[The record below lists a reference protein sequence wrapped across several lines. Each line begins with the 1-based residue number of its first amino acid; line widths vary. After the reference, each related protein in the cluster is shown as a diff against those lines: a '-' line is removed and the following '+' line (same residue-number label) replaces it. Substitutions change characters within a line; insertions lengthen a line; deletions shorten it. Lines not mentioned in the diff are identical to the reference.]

1 MLLSKKIVLA
11 ASAALITLGGAF
23 TIQQQ
28 IGNQHQQ
35 TRFKEATINAKL
47 ALWRNIIR
55 VEINGLKTSLRS
67 ITRNRTA
74 LAALAA
80 KNYPELNDELTGTYN
95 RLSTANVLSEV
106 IIITP
111 DGKTVFPADATDK
124 SGGQTALVQKSLAE
138 KTRAEGLIKRN
149 GGPSIAISTPLYK
162 GRDIVG
168 VALVT
173 KNLAGPSEAFK
184 QSDGSEVIVL
194 GTDAGKVSTTNKE
207 LDIKTAGF
215 AGDKP
220 GYFMA
225 ALPDGRVFRNV
236 ILPLRGDDNVLS
248 GYLVTATDA
257 TAFVSAERRFNKIS
271 YASIAGVMIGFVL
284 LLTLFLKRSF
294 RPLNTVTAAIES
306 LASGNRDIEIDQ
318 SGRRDE
324 IGSIWQAV
332 GVFRDKMVEAE
343 RIEQEQRISEERA
356 REEEK
361 RRDQERL
368 ETELKGAEE
377 KKAAD
382 ERAARERHEEMLAF
396 AEKFENRIR
405 TVVDNV
411 IREAQSTRT
420 ASSEMSQMMKATGD
434 KTGEVADASGQA
446 SGNVQGIASASEE
459 LTASIGEISRQA
471 DESKVISE
479 QAAEKSRS
487 INERIGSLAVA
498 AEKIGE
504 VITLIN
510 DIASQ
515 TNLLALNATIE
526 AARAGEAGKGFAVV
540 ATEVKTLADQ
550 TAKATEE
557 ISSQISAIQASTGE
571 AVSGIEEI
579 RGTIDQVEAI
589 ASSISGGIEQQLL
602 ATQEISEKV
611 SLAASG
617 TQNVSAAL
625 DDVRETVK
633 TSEDTAAEFLSS
645 AERLTKSGEELS
657 LQVDEFLA
665 EIRAG

>member
-1 MLLSKKIVLA
+1 MLLSKKIFLV

-23 TIQQQ
+23 TVQQQ
-28 IGNQHQQ
+28 IGNERQY
-35 TRFKEATINAKL
+35 TRFQDATINAKL
-47 ALWRNIIR
+47 ALWRNIVR

-95 RLSTANVLSEV
+95 RLSTANVLTEV

-111 DGKTVFPADATDK
+111 DGKTVFPADAIDK
-124 SGGQTALVQKSLAE
+124 SAGQTSLVQKTLAE

-162 GRDIVG
+162 GRDVIG

-173 KNLAGPSEAFK
+173 KDLAGPSEAFK
-184 QSDGSEVIVL
+184 QSDGSDVIVL
-194 GTDAGKVSTTNKE
+194 AADGGKITTTDKE
-207 LDIKTAGF
+207 LDINTAGF
-215 AGDKP
+215 VGNDP
-220 GYFMA
+220 RYFMVDQ
-225 ALPDGRVFRNV
+225 PDGRVFRNV
-236 ILPLRGDDNVLS
+236 ILPLRGSDNVLN
-248 GYLVTATDA
+248 GYLVTATDS
-257 TAFVSAERRFNKIS
+257 TEFVSAERKFNKIS
-271 YASIAGVMIGFVL
+271 YGSIAGVMVAFVV

-306 LASGNRDIEIDQ
+306 LASGNREIEIDQ

-343 RIEQEQRISEERA
+343 RLEQEQRKAEERA
-356 REEEK
+356 RDEEQ
-361 RRDQERL
+361 RREQERMDA
-368 ETELKGAEE
+368 ELKAVEE

-382 ERAARERHEEMLAF
+382 ERAAKERREEMLAF
-396 AEKFENRIR
+396 AEKFESRIR

-411 IREAQSTRT
+411 SHEAQGTRM
-420 ASSEMSQMMKATGD
+420 ASRGMSQMMKATGE
-434 KTGEVADASGQA
+434 KTSEVAGASDQA

-471 DESKVISE
+471 GESKAISE
-479 QAAEKSRS
+479 QAAAKSRS
-487 INERIGSLAVA
+487 ISEGIASLATA

-557 ISSQISAIQASTGE
+557 ISTQISAIQSSTGD

-579 RGTIDQVEAI
+579 RGTIDQVEEI

-611 SLAASG
+611 SLAATG
-617 TQNVSAAL
+617 TRDVSEAL
-625 DDVRETVK
+625 SDVRETVK
-633 TSEDTAAEFLSS
+633 MSEETTAEFLSS
-645 AERLTKSGEELS
+645 AERLTSSGEELS
-657 LQVDEFLA
+657 QQVEEFLA
-665 EIRAG
+665 EIRAA